1 MLGPK
6 HEDGVLDRLGRRV
19 GATMRAP
26 AAIYESFCSGLV
38 IAIDPAVGRWARDP
52 IRAAQVRYRHLF
64 LLVTGQ
70 KLQTLI
76 QDTTLFP
83 GHTTSSCC
91 PNAEE
96 PSPSRFAVTH
106 VSGLFCNGSAKY
118 AQGRCP
124 IARRKGSPQSSALRF
139 ALSVPPVAPSPR
151 VGDSP
156 SPCALLP
163 PPSPGGVRHVGTCH
177 AWHEKQRPGP
187 RRKHHEDPHQHR
199 HPH

>member
-1 MLGPK
+1 
-6 HEDGVLDRLGRRV
+6 
-19 GATMRAP
+19 MRTP
-26 AAIYESFCSGLV
+26 AAIYESFWSGLV

-124 IARRKGSPQSSALRF
+124 DRAAQGVSPVFRAALRPFRSACGSLSKGGRFPFPLRLATPAFARRRSACRYM
-139 ALSVPPVAPSPR
+139 PR
-151 VGDSP
+151 M
-156 SPCALLP
+156 A
-163 PPSPGGVRHVGTCH
+163 
-177 AWHEKQRPGP
+177 
-187 RRKHHEDPHQHR
+187 
-199 HPH
+199 